1 MLRELLSVFKQDS
14 KLDQAYEES
23 YEMLSLTR
31 DMYLKSRKSLRE
43 SNNVDLDNEVF
54 SMDKRVNK
62 FEKNVR
68 RSVLQHLSVRGTQ
81 DLSSGL
87 ILVSVIIDIER
98 IGDYTKNII
107 DLAANHPGRL
117 EGGEMERDLQRIEG
131 AVEDIFKRLI
141 NCLKNGGNE
150 KEAEAIL
157 KEYFWVNPVC
167 DQMVNNLIKES
178 YPDLSSGEAVT
189 LAMYFRYLKRISA
202 HLQNITTSLTNPFHK
217 IGFVPKRIKKGPP
230 EAGGSPDSENE
241 EEREV
246 DL

>member
-1 MLRELLSVFKQDS
+1 M
-14 KLDQAYEES
+14 
-23 YEMLSLTR
+23 
-31 DMYLKSRKSLRE
+31 
-43 SNNVDLDNEVF
+43 
-54 SMDKRVNK
+54 
-62 FEKNVR
+62 
-68 RSVLQHLSVRGTQ
+68 
-81 DLSSGL
+81 
-87 ILVSVIIDIER
+87 
-98 IGDYTKNII
+98 
-107 DLAANHPGRL
+107 
-117 EGGEMERDLQRIEG
+117 
-131 AVEDIFKRLI
+131 EDIFKRLI